1 MYFRAKNKELYI
13 TLDDVLNETSFS
25 SKDVQDKLGEN
36 FVMVIERDLSRA
48 VYRYLHGLHRG
59 FDHNN
64 HTRTL
69 NALIFNNS
77 NYQYAIKSA
86 MIEMVKG
93 AMYSGMDLNA
103 YSAEV
108 DPTPT
113 GNATR
118 KNIPDGVLHELRAG
132 GLLDL
137 AGNLVIDE
145 ETLFE
150 IEALYPNQDTLL
162 TV

>member
-13 TLDDVLNETSFS
+13 TLDDILNETSFT
-25 SKDVQDKLGEN
+25 SKDLQDKLGAN
-36 FVMVIERDLSRA
+36 FEDVISRDLSRA

-59 FDHNN
+59 FDHHE
-64 HTRTL
+64 HTRVL

-77 NYQYAIKSA
+77 SYQYALKLA
-86 MIEMVKG
+86 MVEMVKG

-103 YSAEV
+103 YSADV

-113 GNATR
+113 GTASR
-118 KNIPDGVLHELRAG
+118 KSLPDSVMFELKNG

-137 AGNLVIDE
+137 AGDITITD
-145 ETLFE
+145 ETLAE
-150 IEALYPNQDTLL
+150 IEALYPTQDTLL